1 MASIEKELEA
11 QIQESGFEITDQ
23 APEGFENVTESTQA
37 PATVL
42 EGIEPDF
49 DLSASNTTETA
60 AEPEVQEQETVET
73 VQEDSAVEQ
82 PVQEAPPSEESSLN
96 EETAVEPEEDVNIDE
111 AVLGYLSETLGV
123 NLNSLEDLK
132 SSMTQQQ
139 AEIDERVK
147 VIADFVEKTGRSPE
161 DWFKYQAINPSEM
174 DDLTAIKMSMTS
186 EYPDLNSEEIDMLV
200 GSKYKLDEDL
210 YTEDEIKLSKLQLK
224 IDANKSREAI
234 EDLRS
239 SYTMPVAQETEEA
252 VQSPIDENWIKSMT
266 EETNA
271 LEALTFELPG
281 GEFNF
286 GITDDYKSQLIDKNS
301 NLETFF
307 DQYIGQDG
315 QWDYDTFNTH
325 RALVDNID
333 AIAKSI
339 YQQGLSDG
347 QRKIVDQAANVS
359 TKSPNV
365 GTGNNN
371 TNNLEQQILDALNV
385 DKTLRFL

>member
-1 MASIEKELEA
+1 MDSIENDLINSIEEAGFNVSNEAPAEL
-11 QIQESGFEITDQ
+11 QEEQ
-23 APEGFENVTESTQA
+23 QA
-37 PATVL
+37 PAGIP
-42 EGIEPDF
+42 EGVEADF
-49 DLSASNTTETA
+49 DFSGTQQTEEPATEPQATEQVSETTQVEVEENT
-60 AEPEVQEQETVET
+60 
-73 VQEDSAVEQ
+73 Q
-82 PVQEAPPSEESSLN
+82 PQAEESSLN
-96 EETAVEPEEDVNIDE
+96 TETNVEQQEDVDVDGL
-111 AVLGYLSETLGV
+111 VLGYLSETLGMD
-123 NLNSLEDLK
+123 LNSIDDLK
-132 SSMTQQQ
+132 SSIAPQQ

-161 DWFKYQAINPSEM
+161 DWFQYQAINPSEM

-224 IDANKSREAI
+224 IDANKSRTAI
-234 EDLRS
+234 EDLRT
-239 SYTMPVAQETEEA
+239 SYTMPIAKETEA
-252 VQSPIDENWIKSMT
+252 VQSPIDEQWIEAMT
-266 EETNA
+266 NETNA
-271 LEALTFELPG
+271 LEALSFDLPS

-286 GITDDYKSQLIDKNS
+286 GITDDYRSQLIDKNS

-307 DQYIGQDG
+307 DQYVDQNG
-315 QWDYDTFNTH
+315 QWDYDTFNSH

-359 TKSPNV
+359 SQSPNV
-365 GTGNNN
+365 ATGNNSG
-371 TNNLEQQILDALNV
+371 NNLEQQILDALNV

>member
-1 MASIEKELEA
+1 MDSIEKDLEA
-11 QIQESGFEITDQ
+11 QIQDSGFSLSDE
-23 APEGFENVTESTQA
+23 APVEFQDTPQESSA
-37 PATVL
+37 PATAL

-49 DLSASNTTETA
+49 DFSVANEEDTTATEPTA
-60 AEPEVQEQETVET
+60 TEQFVDE
-73 VQEDSAVEQ
+73 
-82 PVQEAPPSEESSLN
+82 PVQEGSLN
-96 EETAVEPEEDVNIDE
+96 TETAVEAEEEIDVDG
-111 AVLGYLSETLGV
+111 AVLGYLSETLG
-123 NLNSLEDLK
+123 LQLDSIDDLR

-161 DWFKYQAINPSEM
+161 DWFRYQAVNPSEM

-186 EYPDLNSEEIDMLV
+186 EYSDLNNEEIDMLV

-210 YTEDEIKLSKLQLK
+210 YTDDEIKLSKLQLK
-224 IDANKSREAI
+224 IDANKSRQSI
-234 EDLRS
+234 EELRN
-239 SYTMPVAQETEEA
+239 SYTMPQAVETEA
-252 VQSPIDENWIKSMT
+252 VQSPIDEDWIKAMT

-271 LEALTFELPG
+271 LEALSFELPG

-286 GITDDYKSQLIDKNS
+286 GITDDYKNQLIDKNS
-301 NLETFF
+301 NIETFF
-307 DQYIGQDG
+307 DQYISQDG

-325 RALVDNID
+325 RAVVDNID

-359 TKSPNV
+359 TKTPNV
-365 GTGNNN
+365 GTGNN

-385 DKTLRFL
+385 DKTLKFL

>member
-1 MASIEKELEA
+1 MDSIENDLINSIEEAGFNVSNEVPAEL
-11 QIQESGFEITDQ
+11 QEEQ
-23 APEGFENVTESTQA
+23 QA
-37 PATVL
+37 PAGIP
-42 EGIEPDF
+42 EGVEADF
-49 DLSASNTTETA
+49 DFSGTQQTEEPATEPQATEQVSETTQVEVEENT
-60 AEPEVQEQETVET
+60 
-73 VQEDSAVEQ
+73 Q
-82 PVQEAPPSEESSLN
+82 PQAEESSLN
-96 EETAVEPEEDVNIDE
+96 TETNVEQQEDVDVDGL
-111 AVLGYLSETLGV
+111 VLGYLSETLGMD
-123 NLNSLEDLK
+123 LNSIDDLK
-132 SSMTQQQ
+132 SSIAPQQ

-161 DWFKYQAINPSEM
+161 DWFQYQAINPSEM

-186 EYPDLNSEEIDMLV
+186 EYPDLASEEIDMLV

-224 IDANKSREAI
+224 IDANKSRTAI
-234 EDLRS
+234 EDLRT
-239 SYTMPVAQETEEA
+239 SYTMPIAKETEA
-252 VQSPIDENWIKSMT
+252 VQSPIDEQWIEAMT
-266 EETNA
+266 NETNA
-271 LEALTFELPG
+271 LEALSFDLPS

-286 GITDDYKSQLIDKNS
+286 GITDDYRGQLIDKNS

-307 DQYIGQDG
+307 DQYVDQNG
-315 QWDYDTFNTH
+315 QWDYDTFNSH

-359 TKSPNV
+359 SQSPNV
-365 GTGNNN
+365 ATGNNSG
-371 TNNLEQQILDALNV
+371 NNLEQQILDALNV

>member
-1 MASIEKELEA
+1 MDSIEKDLEA
-11 QIQESGFEITDQ
+11 QIQDSGFSLSDE
-23 APEGFENVTESTQA
+23 APVEFQDTPQESSA
-37 PATVL
+37 PATAL

-49 DLSASNTTETA
+49 DFSVPNEETTEPATEPTA
-60 AEPEVQEQETVET
+60 TEQVM
-73 VQEDSAVEQ
+73 
-82 PVQEAPPSEESSLN
+82 EESSLN
-96 EETAVEPEEDVNIDE
+96 IETTVEPEEDFNIDE
-111 AVLGYLSETLGV
+111 VVLGYLSETLGV
-123 NLNSLEDLK
+123 DLESIDQLK

-147 VIADFVEKTGRSPE
+147 VIADFVQKTGRSPE
-161 DWFKYQAINPSEM
+161 DWFRYQAINPSEM

-186 EYPDLNSEEIDMLV
+186 EYSDLNDEEIDMLV

-210 YTEDEIKLSKLQLK
+210 YTDDEIKLSKLQLK
-224 IDANKSREAI
+224 IDANKSRQSI
-234 EDLRS
+234 EELRN
-239 SYTMPVAQETEEA
+239 SYTMPQAVETEA
-252 VQSPIDENWIKSMT
+252 VQSPIDEDWIKAMT

-271 LEALTFELPG
+271 LEALSFELPG

-286 GITDDYKSQLIDKNS
+286 GITDDYKNQLIDKNS
-301 NLETFF
+301 NIETFF

-325 RALVDNID
+325 RAVVDNID

-359 TKSPNV
+359 TKTPNV
-365 GTGNNN
+365 GTGNN

-385 DKTLRFL
+385 DKTLKFL

>member
-1 MASIEKELEA
+1 MDSIENDLINSIEEAGFNVSNEAPAEL
-11 QIQESGFEITDQ
+11 QEEQ
-23 APEGFENVTESTQA
+23 QA
-37 PATVL
+37 PAGIP
-42 EGIEPDF
+42 EGVEADF
-49 DLSASNTTETA
+49 DFSGTQQTEEPATEPQATEQVSETTQVEVEENT
-60 AEPEVQEQETVET
+60 
-73 VQEDSAVEQ
+73 Q
-82 PVQEAPPSEESSLN
+82 PQAEESSLN
-96 EETAVEPEEDVNIDE
+96 TETNVEQQEDIDVDGL
-111 AVLGYLSETLGV
+111 VLGYLSETLGMD
-123 NLNSLEDLK
+123 LNSIDDLK
-132 SSMTQQQ
+132 SSIAPQQ

-161 DWFKYQAINPSEM
+161 DWFQYQAINPSEM

-186 EYPDLNSEEIDMLV
+186 EYPDLASEEIDMLV

-224 IDANKSREAI
+224 IDANKSRTAI
-234 EDLRS
+234 EDLRT
-239 SYTMPVAQETEEA
+239 SYTMPIAKEREA
-252 VQSPIDENWIKSMT
+252 VQSPIDEQWIEAMT
-266 EETNA
+266 NETNA
-271 LEALTFELPG
+271 LEALSFDLPS

-286 GITDDYKSQLIDKNS
+286 GITDDYRGQLIDKNS

-307 DQYIGQDG
+307 DQYVDQNG
-315 QWDYDTFNTH
+315 QWDYDTFNSH

-359 TKSPNV
+359 SQSPNV
-365 GTGNNN
+365 ATGNNSG
-371 TNNLEQQILDALNV
+371 NNLEQQILDALNV

>member
-1 MASIEKELEA
+1 MDSIEKDLEA
-11 QIQESGFEITDQ
+11 TIQDSGFDISTE
-23 APEGFENVTESTQA
+23 APEGFNNVEEPQA

-49 DLSASNTTETA
+49 DLSANNETPEPQPEATEQVEEAVTEEPQAPEETA
-60 AEPEVQEQETVET
+60 EP
-73 VQEDSAVEQ
+73 
-82 PVQEAPPSEESSLN
+82 SSLN
-96 EETAVEPEEDVNIDE
+96 TENTAEPEEDFDMDG

-123 NLNSLEDLK
+123 NLESIEQLANA
-132 SSMTQQQ
+132 MAPQQT
-139 AEIDERVK
+139 EIDERVK

-174 DDLTAIKMSMTS
+174 DDMTAVKMSMTS
-186 EYPDLNSEEIDMLV
+186 EYPDLSSEEIDMLV

-210 YTEDEIKLSKLQLK
+210 YTEDELKLSKLQLK
-224 IDANKSREAI
+224 IDANKSRQSI
-234 EDLRS
+234 EELRS
-239 SYTMPVAQETEEA
+239 SYTMPVAQETQEA
-252 VQSPIDENWIKSMT
+252 VQSPIDESWIQTMT

-271 LEALTFELPG
+271 LEALSFELPG

-286 GITDDYKSQLIDKNS
+286 GITDDYRSQLINKNS
-301 NLETFF
+301 NLESFF
-307 DQYIGQDG
+307 DQYVDQDG
-315 QWDYDTFNTH
+315 QWDHDTFNTH
-325 RALVDNID
+325 QALVDNID

-359 TKSPNV
+359 TQSPNV
-365 GTGNNN
+365 GSGNNN
-371 TNNLEQQILDALNV
+371 SNNLEQQILDALNV

>member
-1 MASIEKELEA
+1 MDSIEKDLEA
-11 QIQESGFEITDQ
+11 QIQDSGFSLSDE
-23 APEGFENVTESTQA
+23 APVEFQDTPQESSA
-37 PATVL
+37 PATAL

-49 DLSASNTTETA
+49 DFSAANEQDTTATEPTA
-60 AEPEVQEQETVET
+60 TEQFVDE
-73 VQEDSAVEQ
+73 
-82 PVQEAPPSEESSLN
+82 PVQEGSLN
-96 EETAVEPEEDVNIDE
+96 TETAVEAEEEIDIDG
-111 AVLGYLSETLGV
+111 AVLGYLSETLG
-123 NLNSLEDLK
+123 LQLDSIDDLR

-161 DWFKYQAINPSEM
+161 DWFRYQAVNPSEM

-186 EYPDLNSEEIDMLV
+186 EYSDLNNEEIDMLV

-210 YTEDEIKLSKLQLK
+210 YTDDEIKLSKLQLK
-224 IDANKSREAI
+224 IDANKSRQSI
-234 EDLRS
+234 EELRN
-239 SYTMPVAQETEEA
+239 SYTMPQAVETEA
-252 VQSPIDENWIKSMT
+252 VQSPIDEDWIKAMT

-271 LEALTFELPG
+271 LEALSFELPG

-286 GITDDYKSQLIDKNS
+286 GITDDYKNQLIDKNS
-301 NLETFF
+301 NIETFF
-307 DQYIGQDG
+307 DQYISQDG

-325 RALVDNID
+325 RAVVDNID

-359 TKSPNV
+359 TKTPNV
-365 GTGNNN
+365 GTGNN

-385 DKTLRFL
+385 DKTLKFL

>member
-1 MASIEKELEA
+1 MNSIEKDLEA
-11 QIQESGFEITDQ
+11 QLQDSGFSVSNEAPVEFQDTPQES
-23 APEGFENVTESTQA
+23 AA
-37 PATVL
+37 PATAL

-49 DLSASNTTETA
+49 DFSATNEETTEPATEPTA
-60 AEPEVQEQETVET
+60 TEQVVDE
-73 VQEDSAVEQ
+73 
-82 PVQEAPPSEESSLN
+82 PVQTEEPVQESSLN
-96 EETAVEPEEDVNIDE
+96 TETAVEADEDVDIDSV
-111 AVLGYLSETLGV
+111 VLGYLGETLGIQ
-123 NLNSLEDLK
+123 LNSIEDLR

-174 DDLTAIKMSMTS
+174 DDLTAVKMSMTS
-186 EYPDLNSEEIDMLV
+186 EYSDLSPEEIDMLV
-200 GSKYKLDEDL
+200 GSKYNLDEDL

-224 IDANKSREAI
+224 IDANKSRQSIEQLRSNYELPTTQQTEAI
-234 EDLRS
+234 
-239 SYTMPVAQETEEA
+239 
-252 VQSPIDENWIKSMT
+252 QSPIDEQWIEAMT
-266 EETNA
+266 NETNA
-271 LEALTFELPG
+271 LEALSFDLPS

-286 GITDDYKSQLIDKNS
+286 GITDDYRGQLIDKNS

-307 DQYIGQDG
+307 DQYVDQNG
-315 QWDYDTFNTH
+315 QWDYDTFNSH

-359 TKSPNV
+359 TQSPNV
-365 GTGNNN
+365 ATGNNSG
-371 TNNLEQQILDALNV
+371 NNLEQQILDALNV